1 MDNVDVIFRKKADP
15 FLKRVWQIYLT
26 KFLLFNIWW
35 TILFS
40 TFIIPAFYVNGGL
53 WIAVFL
59 SIALLSI
66 LFYNIRQCYKWAL
79 FKITEVTFFDGVFTI
94 VVICKDIEHTFKISQ
109 QVINTR
115 LHWRQPNRQ
124 NILILHIDDGINKI
138 AIFMLVEKKMNLILK
153 IFPTRYTNE
162 RTW

>member
-1 MDNVDVIFRKKADP
+1 MDNVDVIFQKKADP
-15 FLKRVWQIYLT
+15 FLKRVWQVYLT

-53 WIAVFL
+53 WIAAFL

-66 LFYNIRQCYKWAL
+66 FFYNIHQCYKWAL
-79 FKITEVTFFDGVFTI
+79 YKITEVTFFDGVFTI

-115 LHWRQPNRQ
+115 LR
-124 NILILHIDDGINKI
+124 
-138 AIFMLVEKKMNLILK
+138 
-153 IFPTRYTNE
+153 
-162 RTW
+162 